1 MKSKSAPEYSM
12 SFIAPISKV
21 TSSFSTPLNSGFLC
35 TNFLLLIVLV
45 SLKYSVSIKL
55 VRSTLTFSRPSKDG
69 LFLIIV
75 EPLGR
80 LIDPSHY

>member
-21 TSSFSTPLNSGFLC
+21 TSSFNTPLNSGFLC
-35 TNFLLLIVLV
+35 TNFLLLIMLV

-55 VRSTLTFSRPSKDG
+55 VSSTLTYSRPTKDG
-69 LFLIIV
+69 LFEL
-75 EPLGR
+75 L
-80 LIDPSHY
+80 